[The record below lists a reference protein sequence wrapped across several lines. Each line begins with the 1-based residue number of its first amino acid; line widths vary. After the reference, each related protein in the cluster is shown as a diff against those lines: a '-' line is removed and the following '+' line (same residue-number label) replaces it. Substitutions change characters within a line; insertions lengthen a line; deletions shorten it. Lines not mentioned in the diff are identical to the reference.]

1 MAYTFKVMKGEKIV
15 AEATTYAEAQA
26 EAKRVGGHVLSPVSQ
41 RNPSSGA
48 KQRARGTRDL
58 AYLTDA
64 PPAGID
70 RAMHAWDL
78 ERAAKTRKELAKIK
92 KPSQRKMWLDSH
104 KRSLKSA
111 KSIRESG
118 YLPINRQKLEDAVHD
133 HVQGIKPLSIGSLV
147 AGCTVTNIDTRSVT
161 FRDPN
166 YGTSQVLFSTLRKN
180 PAKDANLSHALSFE
194 AKLAKRNP
202 AHQIGSESTQVAT
215 TTGSYRKAAEM
226 LAHHGVTGKVIDYGA
241 GLGLGSDAMRTVLQ
255 RVDSF
260 EPEARRWQGGVPVTF
275 TDSNQIPLGAYD
287 GVVSLNVL
295 NVLEPELRRYV
306 AQSICDVT
314 APSGYAL
321 IGVRGVRQVMSAKT
335 KQMADEQN
343 AIWIPKTVAGR
354 RVDVYQKGFTPDELL
369 KYMQSVSGP
378 HWKWKI
384 VRGLADVG
392 VQGHRT
398 GVRQNPSVYQLQP
411 ESKQAVCKK
420 VASLQVGDFV
430 TMLQKGAAYS
440 PDKVRAEYR
449 VTAIHRTGPNGSLSL
464 EHPTKL
470 DARKRPLTAYISC
483 TAGDP
488 AVQFGNQ
495 QIMPL
500 IGLDVMHL
508 NPSAE
513 ELGQIAGKGAHAVGR
528 GLIAGAKAL
537 GRFAKSAHAGY
548 TKAQAQRKKAQAE
561 SKLGVS
567 DDELQEFMRQK
578 EAEFKAKRAQRQ
590 ALVNPAKPKKVK
602 LIGK

>member
-1 MAYTFKVMKGEKIV
+1 MSYAYKVLKGEKIV

-26 EAKRVGGHVLSPVSQ
+26 EAKRVGGHVLSPVSE

-64 PPAGID
+64 PPTGID

-104 KRSLKSA
+104 KRSLTSA

-133 HVQGIKPLSIGSLV
+133 HVHGIKPLSIGSLV

-166 YGTSQVLFSTLRKN
+166 YGTSQVSFSTLRKN
-180 PAKDANLSHALSFE
+180 PAKDANLSRALSFE

-226 LAHHGVTGKVIDYGA
+226 LAHHGVTGKVLDYGA

-275 TDSNQIPLGAYD
+275 TDSNRIPLGAYD

-398 GVRQNPSVYQLQP
+398 GVRQNPSA
-411 ESKQAVCKK
+411 E
-420 VASLQVGDFV
+420 QVGQV
-430 TMLQKGAAYS
+430 
-440 PDKVRAEYR
+440 V
-449 VTAIHRTGPNGSLSL
+449 
-464 EHPTKL
+464 
-470 DARKRPLTAYISC
+470 
-483 TAGDP
+483 
-488 AVQFGNQ
+488 
-495 QIMPL
+495 
-500 IGLDVMHL
+500 
-508 NPSAE
+508 
-513 ELGQIAGKGAHAVGR
+513 GKGAHAVGR
-528 GLIAGAKAL
+528 GLLAGAKAL

-548 TKAQAQRKKAQAE
+548 KQAKSERAEQTKQAGTDTAPFMTVDPFDEPVKVKQSKGIWQFYYDREWIPFVSAGWEMVAGKIVKKQQR
-561 SKLGVS
+561 
-567 DDELQEFMRQK
+567 
-578 EAEFKAKRAQRQ
+578 
-590 ALVNPAKPKKVK
+590 NPAKPRTVK